1 MFESPCHNGKRT
13 MNTLLMVKP
22 DMVKKGHWG
31 EIIAFVLK
39 NRFTVT
45 RVTMVRLDKSRAERF
60 YDVHRGKEFFP
71 SLVDYMT
78 SGPVVAME
86 IEGEDVI
93 ARIRAFVGATD
104 PAKAQPGTVRY
115 MFGISL
121 QNNAVHASDSLESAK
136 KELAIVFAGP

>member
-1 MFESPCHNGKRT
+1 MK
-13 MNTLLMVKP
+13 TLLMIKP
-22 DMVKKGHWG
+22 DMVAKGLWG
-31 EIIAFVLK
+31 EIISVVLK
-39 NRFTVT
+39 NRFEVT
-45 RVTMVRLDKSRAERF
+45 RLTMTRFDKKRAESF
-60 YDVHRGKEFFP
+60 YDIHRGKEFFP
-71 SLVDYMT
+71 SLVAYMT

-86 IEGEDVI
+86 IEGEDII

-121 QNNAVHASDSLESAK
+121 QNNAVHASDAPESAK

>member
-1 MFESPCHNGKRT
+1 MK
-13 MNTLLMVKP
+13 TLLMIKP
-22 DMVKKGHWG
+22 DMVQKGLWG
-31 EIIAFVLK
+31 DIIAVVLK
-39 NRFTVT
+39 NRFAVT
-45 RVTMVRLDKSRAERF
+45 RLAMTRFDTARAESF

-71 SLVDYMT
+71 ALVGYMT

-86 IEGEDVI
+86 IEGEDII

-104 PAKAQPGTVRY
+104 PAKAQAGTVRF

-121 QNNAVHASDSLESAK
+121 QNNAVHASDSPESAK

>member
-1 MFESPCHNGKRT
+1 MAMK
-13 MNTLLMVKP
+13 TLLMIKP
-22 DMVKKGHWG
+22 DMVAKGLWG
-31 EIIAFVLK
+31 EIISVVLK
-39 NRFTVT
+39 NRFEVT
-45 RVTMVRLDKSRAERF
+45 RLTMTRFDKTRAESF
-60 YDVHRGKEFFP
+60 YDIHRGKEFFP
-71 SLVDYMT
+71 SLVAYMT

-86 IEGEDVI
+86 SEGDDII

-121 QNNAVHASDSLESAK
+121 QNNAVHASDAPGSAK

>member
-1 MFESPCHNGKRT
+1 MK
-13 MNTLLMVKP
+13 TLLMVKP
-22 DMVKKGHWG
+22 DMVAKGLWG
-31 EIIAFVLK
+31 EIISTVLK
-39 NRFTVT
+39 NRFAVT
-45 RVTMVRLDKSRAERF
+45 RLTMTRFDRSRAENF

-71 SLVDYMT
+71 SLVEYMT

-86 IEGEDVI
+86 IEGDDVI
-93 ARIRAFVGATD
+93 ARIRGFVGATD
-104 PAKAQPGTVRY
+104 PAKAEPGTVRY